1 MQEDQSS
8 NDLSD
13 NNASLKKKLDP
24 WNKVDIDIEYVN
36 QLLGKY

>member
-1 MQEDQSS
+1 MQEDQSFD
-8 NDLSD
+8 NLSD
-13 NNASLKKKLDP
+13 NTPTLKKKLEP